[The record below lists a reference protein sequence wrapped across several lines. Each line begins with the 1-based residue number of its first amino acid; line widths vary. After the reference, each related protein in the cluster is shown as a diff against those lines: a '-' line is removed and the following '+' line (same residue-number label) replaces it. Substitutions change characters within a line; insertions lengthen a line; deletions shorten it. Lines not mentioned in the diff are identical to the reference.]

1 MRYLLLPISSIHVPP
16 FWHGEDLHS
25 LTVLT
30 EQLAPLVPSGQTQR
44 QEATSSGTDTPPF
57 SQVQVVYWQESPGLK
72 SYKTFYPEL
81 FKIFNVKS
89 KLGMGPQDYYFIL
102 SKEHPPN
109 SIINFHSMWFHQ
121 FNRNMDRVLW
131 KCQASFK
138 TGTMKHTGF
147 LSS

>member
-30 EQLAPLVPSGQTQR
+30 EQLAPVVPSGQTQR

-89 KLGMGPQDYYFIL
+89 KLSMGPQDYYFIL
-102 SKEHPPN
+102 SNNTHP
-109 SIINFHSMWFHQ
+109 IVLLMWFDQ

>member
-57 SQVQVVYWQESPGLK
+57 SQLQVVYWQESPGLK

-89 KLGMGPQDYYFIL
+89 KLSMGPQDYYFIL
-102 SKEHPPN
+102 SNNTHPIVLLIFILCDLTNLTETWIVFYENAKPVLKLGPWN
-109 SIINFHSMWFHQ
+109 I
-121 FNRNMDRVLW
+121 RV
-131 KCQASFK
+131 
-138 TGTMKHTGF
+138 F